1 MAKPLAISSSSSTI
15 KTLGIARVRVAARR
29 GVRAQEVQRGET
41 IEIEELVVDPRSF
54 QAYVDG
60 ENVGLTPAEFR
71 LLYALAS
78 EQGRVLTRDEL
89 LRSHPLRSGLQAG
102 GATQGGANARGSV

>member
-1 MAKPLAISSSSSTI
+1 
-15 KTLGIARVRVAARR
+15 VRVAARR

-78 EQGRVLTRDEL
+78 EQRRVLSRDEL
-89 LRSHPLRSGLQAG
+89 LRSPATERATSWRRNPRRSQRSRLGLA
-102 GATQGGANARGSV
+102 